1 MAKFIKKKSG
11 QLNSTSRKEKNN
23 EPMQGSLG
31 ALLSGA
37 LQEKRNQ
44 QKQVKKTV
52 QQPVVVDHKGMRS
65 TKEDKVLLQEFEKM
79 ASQSQPSVPEQ
90 KHQRPGVSAQKE
102 VASRKTVFE
111 SAGKKNPVKVDR
123 QAHRLPSNKFQS
135 TPKNTQQKEPKPSLT
150 KVPKKPVTLDLLEKQ
165 QEKTNSSSALSISHD
180 FLGCRAQAYT
190 NLPKN
195 DMESDIIIGIDL
207 GTSSTKVVVRD
218 MVLNHAYAVPFSTYA
233 PKENCYLLPTAVS
246 VNQDGTLTLNP
257 GDLTETSLKIRFI
270 NNDSDIVIQS
280 PSGDISLDITE
291 LFVGYLALALR
302 EIRNWFLEQT
312 KQQYAKTKIQWHL
325 NIGIPSENYDN
336 TRLRQR
342 FELAA
347 QIAWYASVQQQPIDI
362 ELIKSSFKE
371 IETTN
376 QQFDMQDNN
385 ALDDAHLHRS
395 YFSTHPEVVMEV
407 VGYVKSPLGG
417 QGTHLLIDVGA
428 STLDVASFRVGQRDG
443 ENIYPMLSCKVAQL
457 GSGMLHKK
465 RIEMVKSKLEVA
477 INNIFSVEPIQP
489 LPAVNEYKIG
499 LCENDI
505 EEHDI
510 KFHAECRKVI
520 GDVVRD
526 TKLNRDAY
534 SEVWTSKL
542 PVFVCGGGSKE
553 KIYKEI
559 VQAISKSLSDALL
572 GFQGFKVLDIP
583 KPETLQAP
591 SIAPNEYR
599 RLAVAYGLSFSKDEI
614 GEIIPQSAVEDNGIA
629 KRIIDYEDRYVGPE
643 QM

>member
-1 MAKFIKKKSG
+1 MAKIIIRKSG
-11 QLNSTSRKEKNN
+11 QLNSTSRKEKKY
-23 EPMQGSLG
+23 EPTQGSLG
-31 ALLSGA
+31 ALLTGA
-37 LQEKRNQ
+37 LREKKDQ
-44 QKQVKKTV
+44 QKQVRKTV
-52 QQPVVVDHKGMRS
+52 QQPFVDHKEIRS
-65 TKEDKVLLQEFEKM
+65 TTADKVLLQEFEKM
-79 ASQSQPSVPEQ
+79 ASQSQQRVPDKKPQ
-90 KHQRPGVSAQKE
+90 QPGASAQKE

-111 SAGKKNPVKVDR
+111 SAGKKTPVKVDR
-123 QAHRLPSNKFQS
+123 QVHRLPSNKFQS
-135 TPKNTQQKEPKPSLT
+135 APKNTQKKEPIPSLT
-150 KVPKKPVTLDLLEKQ
+150 KVSNKPVTLDLLEKQ
-165 QEKTNSSSALSISHD
+165 QEKTNGSSVPSIPHD

-190 NLPKN
+190 NLPEN
-195 DMESDIIIGIDL
+195 DIESDIIIGIDF

-218 MVLNHAYAVPFSTYA
+218 MVLNHAYAVPFSKYA
-233 PKENCYLLPTAVS
+233 PQENCYLLPTAVS

-257 GDLTETSLKIRFI
+257 GDLTETALKIRFI

-280 PSGDISLDITE
+280 PSGDISLNVTE

-302 EIRNWFLEQT
+302 EIRSWFFEQT
-312 KQQYAKTKIQWHL
+312 QQQYAKTEIQWHI
-325 NIGIPSENYDN
+325 NVGIPSENYDD

-342 FELAA
+342 FELAT
-347 QIAWYASVQQQPIDI
+347 QIAWYASVQQQPVDI
-362 ELIKSSFKE
+362 RLIKYSFME
-371 IETTN
+371 IEATN
-376 QQFDMQDNN
+376 RQFDLQNN
-385 ALDDAHLHRS
+385 SVLDDAHLHHS

-407 VGYVKSPLGG
+407 VGYVKSPLGE

-457 GSGMLHKK
+457 GSGMLHRK
-465 RIEMVKSKLEVA
+465 RMEMIKLKLEVA
-477 INNIFSVEPIQP
+477 INNIYAVEPIQP
-489 LPAVNEYKIG
+489 LPAVSEYKIG
-499 LCENDI
+499 LCENDL
-505 EEHDI
+505 EEHDV

-559 VQAISKSLSDALL
+559 VQTISKSLSDALM

-599 RLAVAYGLSFSKDEI
+599 RLAVAYGLSFSNDEI
-614 GEIIPQSAVEDNGIA
+614 GEIIPQSAVEDNGLTR
-629 KRIIDYEDRYVGPE
+629 RIVEYADRFVGPE